1 MKRVNYYKLLIIP
14 IIILIALLTS
24 LCTPR
29 ESQVDSKEVADE
41 KNQEKFTTR
50 EARQDAKIITAAV
63 AASLAEI
70 RLSELAIEKTRDEE
84 LKNIAMHIKNDHAM
98 LLADLKTYAAKR
110 VITVPSAEGN
120 SVRSRI
126 EKLKAESADFNKKWC
141 EQVRD
146 LHKEAISNLEQAKE
160 NASDPDLREWAT
172 NTLPRLR
179 KNLDLASA
187 CYNRVK

>member
-1 MKRVNYYKLLIIP
+1 MKPVNYYKLLLIP

-50 EARQDAKIITAAV
+50 EARQDAKIVTAAI
-63 AASLAEI
+63 ASSLAEV
-70 RLSELAIEKTRDEE
+70 RLCELAIEKTRDQE
-84 LKNIAMHIKNDHAM
+84 LKNISMHIKNDHAM
-98 LLADLKTYAAKR
+98 LLADLKTYAADR
-110 VITVPSAEGN
+110 VITVPSTEGN
-120 SVRSRI
+120 NVRSRI
-126 EKLKAESADFNKKWC
+126 EKLKTESADFNKKWC
-141 EQVRD
+141 EQVLD
-146 LHKEAISNLEQAKE
+146 LHKEAISNLEQAKD

-172 NTLPRLR
+172 STLPRLR

>member
-1 MKRVNYYKLLIIP
+1 MKRVNYYKLLLIP
-14 IIILIALLTS
+14 IIILVALLTS

-63 AASLAEI
+63 ASSLAEV

-98 LLADLKTYAAKR
+98 LLADLKTYANDR

-120 SVRSRI
+120 NVRSRI

-146 LHKEAISNLEQAKE
+146 LHKEAISNLEQAKD